1 MQTVNTDDIQ
11 SLLDVMPHAIASHV
25 KSENQDGN
33 LLEIILDLGRLPEAR
48 FLNREIF
55 LGDHEVTQ
63 ADIEHVTSRIG
74 TFSGDNRAGLTRT
87 LHRISAIR
95 NREGTI
101 VGLTCRVGR
110 AVVGTAKII
119 QDLVE
124 IGQERPAD
132 GTARHRQDHHPA
144 RDRQGAG
151 R

>member
-1 MQTVNTDDIQ
+1 LQEIILQTVKIDDIQ
-11 SLLDVMPHAIASHV
+11 YLLDVMPHAIASHV

-48 FLNREIF
+48 FLDHEIF
-55 LGDHEVTQ
+55 LGDREVTQ

-110 AVVGTAKII
+110 AVAGTAKII
-119 QDLVE
+119 P
-124 IGQERPAD
+124 GCWPM
-132 GTARHRQDHHPA
+132 T
-144 RDRQGAG
+144 
-151 R
+151 